1 MSLRS
6 IFGFG
11 SGGKAAA
18 IEREIDAGIAC
29 FEAGDTSGAE
39 RAFAAA
45 LARDENH
52 ARALHLMGV
61 VRLAAGNAT
70 EAERLI
76 RRAIERDASPHLYWF
91 NLGNAL
97 AAQGRTDDAARAFA
111 EAAHRDPGHFPS
123 WFNLGRSRAEQ
134 GDLAAAIEA
143 CEQCARLQPEDPSA
157 LAELGML
164 RFRKAE
170 ATLLAADFD
179 LAIDIL
185 RRALALPDPP
195 PATVH
200 NARLFLGDALSR
212 RGRHSEAL
220 DLFRAV
226 HGEAPDDLD
235 ANINLANCLNSMGRI
250 LDAAPHYE
258 KVVQLFPTHLPAIS
272 SAISAADYA
281 GDFDAT
287 ENAQWRRD
295 LMRLFADP
303 KRHLQWANPRDPERR
318 LRIGY
323 VSPDFRDH
331 VAMTLMQ
338 GVLANHDRG
347 RFEIFIYD
355 ATAFRDQRNR
365 ELRTLADH
373 WHEIDTFSTDA
384 ADRLVRSDGID
395 ILVDL
400 AGHTAGNR
408 LMLFARKPAP
418 VQVTWLAYPGS
429 TGLPEIDYIISDPH
443 TTPPDSEAL
452 YSEKVW
458 RLPVSRFCF
467 TPPEGSP
474 DTRMPTAGMP
484 PTFGSFNNPSK
495 LNSAVLRLWAR
506 VLDAAPDARL
516 LLKYAALDDPT
527 AREWLRANL
536 AAAGIAAARVDMR
549 GWTRYVDALDQYADM
564 HVALDPFPFCGG
576 LTSLDALWMG
586 VPVVTLSQKQM
597 AGRQTEAFLR
607 CIGAGELTASNPDD
621 YVRMAVEL
629 VGDKQR
635 LAGYRTSLRQSMRDS
650 VLFDHASF
658 TRALEEAYQGMWQQW
673 CESGRPADSA
683 RASL

>member
-11 SGGKAAA
+11 SGGTAAA
-18 IEREIDAGIAC
+18 IERDIDAGIAC
-29 FEAGDTSGAE
+29 FEAGDLNGAQH
-39 RAFAAA
+39 AFAAA
-45 LARDENH
+45 LARDGKH
-52 ARALHLMGV
+52 ARAMHLMGV
-61 VRLAAGNAT
+61 VRLAGGDAAA
-70 EAERLI
+70 AEGLI
-76 RRAIERDASPHLYWF
+76 RRAIERDANPHLHWF

-97 AAQGRTDDAARAFA
+97 AAQGRAADAAQAFAESAARA
-111 EAAHRDPGHFPS
+111 PGHFPS
-123 WFNLGRSRAEQ
+123 WFNLARSRAEQ
-134 GDLAAAIEA
+134 GELAAAIEA
-143 CEQCARLQPEDPSA
+143 CEHCTRLQPDDPSA
-157 LAELGML
+157 LTELGTL

-170 ATLLAADFD
+170 ASLLAADFD
-179 LAIDIL
+179 LAIDVL

-195 PATVH
+195 PATLH

-235 ANINLANCLNSMGRI
+235 ANINLANCLNTMGRI
-250 LDAAPHYE
+250 REAAPHYR
-258 KVVQLFPTHLPAIS
+258 KVVRLFPSHLPAVS

-281 GDFDAT
+281 GEFDAAA
-287 ENAQWRRD
+287 NALWRRD
-295 LMRLFADP
+295 LMRLFADS
-303 KRHLQWANPRDPERR
+303 KRHAHWPNPREPGRR
-318 LRIGY
+318 LRVGY

-331 VAMTLMQ
+331 VAMTLMA

-347 RFEIFIYD
+347 RFEIFAYD

-365 ELRTLADH
+365 ELRANADH
-373 WHEIDTFSTDA
+373 WREIDTLSTDE
-384 ADRLVRSDGID
+384 ADRLVRADGID

-429 TGLPEIDYIISDPH
+429 TGLPEIDYIISDPY
-443 TTPPDSEAL
+443 TTPPDCEAL
-452 YSEKVW
+452 YSEQVW

-467 TPPEGSP
+467 TPPAGSP
-474 DTRMPTAGMP
+474 DARMPAAGMP

-495 LNSAVLRLWAR
+495 LNSTVLELWAR
-506 VLDAAPDARL
+506 ILEAAPDARL
-516 LLKYAALDDPT
+516 LLKYAALDDPA
-527 AREWLRANL
+527 AREWLRANI
-536 AAAGIAAARVDMR
+536 AAAGIAHGRVEMR

-607 CIGAGELTASNPDD
+607 CIGAGELIAPDAD
-621 YVRMAVEL
+621 AYVRLAVDL
-629 VGDKQR
+629 VGERQR
-635 LAGYRTSLRQSMRDS
+635 LAGYRAGLRRSMRDS
-650 VLFDHASF
+650 ALFDHASF
-658 TRALEEAYQGMWQQW
+658 TRALEAAFQGMWQRW
-673 CESGRPADSA
+673 CESGRPAAAPEA
-683 RASL
+683 RS

>member
-18 IEREIDAGIAC
+18 IERDMDVGIAR
-29 FEAGDTSGAE
+29 FEAGDMEGAE
-39 RAFAAA
+39 KAFAAA
-45 LARDENH
+45 LAREGNH
-52 ARALHLMGV
+52 ARALHLLGV
-61 VRLAAGNAT
+61 VRLACGNPSA
-70 EAERLI
+70 AESLI
-76 RRAIERDASPHLYWF
+76 RHAIERDPNPHLHWF

-97 AAQGRTDDAARAFA
+97 AAQGRTVDAAAAFA
-111 EAAHRDPGHFPS
+111 EATARAPGHFPS
-123 WFNLGRSRAEQ
+123 WFNLARSRAEQ
-134 GDLAAAIEA
+134 GDVSAAIEA
-143 CEQCARLQPEDPSA
+143 CEHCTRLQPGDPSA
-157 LAELGML
+157 LTELGML

-195 PATVH
+195 AATVH

-220 DLFRAV
+220 VLFRAV
-226 HGEAPDDLD
+226 HAEAPDDLD
-235 ANINLANCLNSMGRI
+235 ANINLANCLNTMGRI
-250 LDAAPHYE
+250 REAAPHYE
-258 KVVQLFPTHLPAIS
+258 KVVRLFPSHLPAIS

-281 GDFDAT
+281 GDFDAAA
-287 ENAQWRRD
+287 NAAWRRD
-295 LMRLFADP
+295 LMRLFADS
-303 KRHLQWANPRDPERR
+303 KRHAHWPNPREPGRR

-331 VAMTLMQ
+331 VAMTLLS
-338 GVLANHDRG
+338 GVLANHDRD
-347 RFEIFIYD
+347 RFEITAYD

-365 ELRTLADH
+365 ELRAGVDH
-373 WHEIDTFSTDA
+373 WREIDALSTDE
-384 ADRLVRSDGID
+384 ADRLVRDDGID

-429 TGLPEIDYIISDPH
+429 TGLPEIDYIISDPY
-443 TTPPDSEAL
+443 TTPPDCEAL

-458 RLPVSRFCF
+458 RLPISRFCF
-467 TPPEGSP
+467 TPPVGSP
-474 DTRMPTAGMP
+474 DTRMPATGMA

-495 LNSAVLRLWAR
+495 LNAAVLKLWAR
-506 VLDAAPDARL
+506 ILDAMPEARL
-516 LLKYAALDDPT
+516 MLKYGALDDPE

-536 AAAGIAAARVDMR
+536 ATAGINLARVDMR
-549 GWTRYVDALDQYADM
+549 GWTRYVDALGQYADM

-586 VPVVTLSQKQM
+586 VPVVTLSQMQM

-607 CIGAGELTASNPDD
+607 CIGAGELVARDPDE
-621 YVRMAVEL
+621 YVRLAVEL
-629 VGDKQR
+629 ARDMQR
-635 LAGYRTSLRQSMRDS
+635 LQGYRTNLRASMRDS
-650 VLFDHASF
+650 ALFDHASF
-658 TRALEEAYQGMWQQW
+658 TRALETAYQGMWRHW
-673 CESGRPADSA
+673 CESGRPATTSPA
-683 RASL
+683 GL